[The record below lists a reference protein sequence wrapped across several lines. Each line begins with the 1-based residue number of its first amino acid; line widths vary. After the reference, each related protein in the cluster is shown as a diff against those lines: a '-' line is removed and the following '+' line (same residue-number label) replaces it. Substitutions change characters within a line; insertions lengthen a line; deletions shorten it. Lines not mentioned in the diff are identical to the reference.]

1 METLVD
7 LIRVS
12 AMEHG
17 QRIALTVK
25 TGFRRE
31 PWTYAHLMQTADCFA
46 SYLHTRGV
54 EKGDRVALCA
64 PNQPSWVAAFFGC
77 LIGGAIVVPL
87 DIQSS
92 PEFTA
97 KVIETTDCKLVL
109 GTSLT
114 ASVLQD
120 SGVNLVLLEDL
131 AQLLEDRVVL
141 PECHVQPHDPAE
153 IVFTS
158 GTTGDPKGVV
168 LTHRNILSN
177 VEAGAIFVPGKPSSR
192 LLSLLPLSHM
202 LEQNA
207 GLLIPLRGGGTI
219 VYPSS
224 RKPGMIARVLRE
236 ERITC
241 MIVVPQVL
249 MVLMNS
255 IEREVRRLGKEA
267 EWARAHRI
275 APRFPMFFRRQLFRS
290 TLGRLGGQL
299 EFVVCGGSFL
309 TPTLAKKW
317 ENLGIKVLQGYGATE
332 TSATVSSN
340 SLRRRKS
347 DSVGRVLPGQQV
359 RIASDGE
366 ILVKG
371 ANVFSG
377 YWRNSEATNRVIEDG
392 WYKTGDVGYFDED
405 GFLHFKGRKKNLI
418 VLADG
423 RNVYPE
429 DIEPILNKELNREAN
444 EEAIVIGR
452 DTGQGS
458 TEVHA
463 VLLVRDSSTAEQAIR
478 RANSQLAEY
487 QRIRDFTLWH
497 EDDFP
502 RTPTLRVQRHL
513 VEERLARDSQ
523 EQAPV
528 TVEPFSSTVEVSDT
542 RTILSEV
549 CGIPAV
555 KLDDDSRIGDDL
567 GLDSLGRVELLSAI
581 EAELGLYIDEQEV
594 GSETSVANLEQLVL
608 HSGIAPSANVRQW
621 PLALPSRLIRRGVH
635 SCCLFPILRALARPV
650 ITGREN
656 LEGLTGPMLIA
667 ANHNSHLDSLT
678 VFYALPAR
686 FRSRLAVA
694 AADDYFFQSRFR
706 AWMTSLLVNGF
717 PFAREGN
724 IRTSLEYCGK
734 LLDQGWSIL
743 IYPEGTR
750 SLTGEM
756 APFKSGVGLL
766 SVELGVP
773 ILPIRLLGLERIL
786 PKGRAIPRRGSTVQ
800 VRIGRPLSF
809 PLGTSHIEAT
819 RAIEKA
825 VKFPLA
831 GRRQ

>member
-1 METLVD
+1 VGGKAPIETLAEI
-7 LIRVS
+7 IRVS
-12 AMEHG
+12 ATRYG
-17 QRIALTVK
+17 QKIALTGK

-31 PWTYAHLMQTADCFA
+31 TWTYAYLLKTVDCFA

-54 EKGDRVALCA
+54 ERGDRVALCA
-64 PNQPSWVAAFFGC
+64 PNQPSWVAAFWGC
-77 LIGGAIVVPL
+77 LIRGAIVVPL

-92 PEFTA
+92 AEFMA
-97 KVIETTDCKLVL
+97 KVIKNTGCKLIL
-109 GTSLT
+109 GTAST
-114 ASVLQD
+114 ASTLQD
-120 SGVNLVLLEDL
+120 LGVDLVLLEDL
-131 AQLLEDRVVL
+131 VPLLKERVVP
-141 PECHVQPHDPAE
+141 PECPVQPDDPAE

-177 VEAGAIFVPGKPSSR
+177 VESGAIFVPGKPSSR

-224 RKPGMIARVLRE
+224 RKPGVIARVLRE
-236 ERITC
+236 EKITC

-267 EWARAHRI
+267 EWVRAHRI
-275 APRFPMFFRRQLFRS
+275 APRLPMFLRRQLFRS
-290 TLGRLGGQL
+290 ALSSLGGQL

-309 TPTLAKKW
+309 APALAKKW
-317 ENLGIKVLQGYGATE
+317 ENLGIKVLPGYGTTE

-340 SLRRRKS
+340 SLRRRKL

-359 RIASDGE
+359 RIAGDGE
-366 ILVKG
+366 IQVKG
-371 ANVFSG
+371 ANVFVG
-377 YWRNSEATNRVIEDG
+377 YWRNSEATKRVMEDG
-392 WYKTGDVGYFDED
+392 WYKTGDLGYFDED
-405 GFLHFKGRKKNLI
+405 EFLHFKGRKKNLI

-429 DIEPILNKELNREAN
+429 DIEPILNRELDREAG
-444 EEAIVIGR
+444 EDAIVIGR

-463 VLLVRDSSTAEQAIR
+463 VLLVRDSSKAEQVIR
-478 RANSQLAEY
+478 SANSQLAEY
-487 QRIRDFTLWH
+487 QRIRGFTLWH
-497 EDDFP
+497 EGDFP

-528 TVEPFSSTVEVSDT
+528 TTSPPPPTIKVSDT
-542 RTILSEV
+542 RRILSEV
-549 CGIPAV
+549 CGIPAE
-555 KLDDDSRIGDDL
+555 KLDNDSRIGDDL

-594 GSETSVANLEQLVL
+594 GSETTVADLEQLVL
-608 HSGIAPSANVRQW
+608 HSGIAPSVNVRQW
-621 PLALPSRLIRRGVH
+621 PLALPGRLIRRAVH
-635 SCCLFPILRALARPV
+635 SCCLFPILWALARPV
-650 ITGREN
+650 TRGREN

-678 VFYALPAR
+678 VFYALPTR

-694 AADDYFFQSRFR
+694 AADDYFFQNSVL
-706 AWMTSLLVNGF
+706 AWMTSLFVNGF

-724 IRTSLEYCGK
+724 IRNSLEYCSQ

-756 APFKSGVGLL
+756 APFKPGVGLL

-773 ILPIRLLGLERIL
+773 ILPVRLLGLERIL
-786 PKGRAIPRRGSTVQ
+786 PKGRAIPRRANNVQ
-800 VRIGRPLSF
+800 VRIGRPLYF
-809 PLGTSHIEAT
+809 PTGTSHLKAT

-825 VKFPLA
+825 VESL
-831 GRRQ
+831 

>member
-17 QRIALTVK
+17 QRVALTVK

-31 PWTYAHLMQTADCFA
+31 SWTYAHLLQTAECIA
-46 SYLHTRGV
+46 SYLRTRGI
-54 EKGDRVALCA
+54 EKGDRVVLCA
-64 PNQPSWVAAFFGC
+64 PNQPNWVAVFFGC
-77 LIGGAIVVPL
+77 LSCGAIAVPL

-92 PEFTA
+92 PEFMA
-97 KVIETTDCKLVL
+97 KVIKTTDCKLVL

-114 ASVLQD
+114 ASALQD
-120 SGVNLVLLEDL
+120 LGVDLVLLEDL
-131 AQLLEDRVVL
+131 PRLLEDRVVP
-141 PECHVQPHDPAE
+141 PECYVQPHDPAE

-158 GTTGDPKGVV
+158 GATGDPKGVV

-177 VEAGAIFVPGKPSSR
+177 VEAGTIFIPGKPSWR
-192 LLSLLPLSHM
+192 LLSLLPLSHI
-202 LEQNA
+202 LEQVA
-207 GLLIPLRGGGTI
+207 GLLIPLGGGATI
-219 VYPSS
+219 VFPSS
-224 RKPGMIARVLRE
+224 RQPGVIARVLRE

-241 MIVVPQVL
+241 MVTVPQVL
-249 MVLMNS
+249 VVLMNS

-267 EWARAHRI
+267 AWARAHHI
-275 APRFPMFFRRQLFRS
+275 APRLPMFFRRQLFRS
-290 TLGRLGGQL
+290 ALRGLGGQPD
-299 EFVVCGGSFL
+299 FIICGGAFL
-309 TPTLAKKW
+309 DPKLAKKW

-332 TSATVSSN
+332 TSSCVSSN
-340 SLRRRKS
+340 SLHRRKL
-347 DSVGRVLPGQQV
+347 DSVGMVLPGQQV

-377 YWRNSEATNRVIEDG
+377 YWRNPEATNRVMEDG
-392 WYKTGDVGYFDED
+392 WYKTGDVGYFDKD
-405 GFLHFKGRKKNLI
+405 GFLHFKGRKKNII

-429 DIEPILNKELNREAN
+429 DIEPILNKELDQEAN

-487 QRIRDFTLWH
+487 QRIRGFTLWH

-502 RTPTLRVQRHL
+502 RTHTLRIQRHL
-513 VEERLARDSQ
+513 VEEHLAHYSQ
-523 EQAPV
+523 EQVPV
-528 TVEPFSSTVEVSDT
+528 TVSPHSSTVEVSDT
-542 RTILSEV
+542 RRILSEV
-549 CGIPAV
+549 CNIPAV
-555 KLDDDSRIGDDL
+555 KLNDDSRIGDDL

-581 EAELGLYIDEQEV
+581 EAELGLYIDEQQV
-594 GSETSVANLEQLVL
+594 GSETTVADLEQLVL
-608 HSGIAPSANVRQW
+608 QHSGIAPSVNIRQW
-621 PLALPSRLIRRGVH
+621 PFALPGRLIRRGAH
-635 SCCLFPILRALARPV
+635 YFCLFPILRVLARPV
-650 ITGREN
+650 VTGREN
-656 LEGLTGPMLIA
+656 LEGLTGPMLFA
-667 ANHNSHLDSLT
+667 ANHTSHLDSLT
-678 VFYALPAR
+678 VFYSLPAR

-694 AADDYFFQSRFR
+694 AADDYFFQKRFL
-706 AWMTSLLVNGF
+706 AWMTSLFVNGF

-724 IRTSLEYCGK
+724 IRASLERCGK

-750 SLTGEM
+750 SITGKM

-773 ILPIRLLGLERIL
+773 SVPIKLLGLERIL
-786 PKGRAIPRRGSTVQ
+786 PKGRTIPRRGKTVQ
-800 VRIGRPLSF
+800 VRIGRPLAFF
-809 PLGTSHIEAT
+809 PGTSHIEAT
-819 RAIEKA
+819 RTIEKA
-825 VKFPLA
+825 VKSL
-831 GRRQ
+831 